1 MEREDCSPQ
10 HPHVSPREEQADLIP
25 DQSTI
30 ASNGIVNERL
40 DNLYDTLC
48 GRRLHLVPTGKDWK
62 IVSEDKPT
70 KNCVV
75 RLTMFLV

>member
-1 MEREDCSPQ
+1 MELS
-10 HPHVSPREEQADLIP
+10 
-25 DQSTI
+25 
-30 ASNGIVNERL
+30 VNERL

-75 RLTMFLV
+75 RLTVFLV